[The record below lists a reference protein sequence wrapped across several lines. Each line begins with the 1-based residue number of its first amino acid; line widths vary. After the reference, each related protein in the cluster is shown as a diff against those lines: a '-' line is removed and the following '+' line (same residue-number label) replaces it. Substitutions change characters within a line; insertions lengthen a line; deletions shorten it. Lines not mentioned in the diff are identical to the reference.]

1 MCGVN
6 MRNFS
11 GAAGNK
17 CVFVSIAYSRQTHK
31 NQVDSGTLKRNM
43 KNTFQ
48 AIPSTF
54 RCLEM
59 HCILSGPIRFLSVR
73 SSLAKLSLFEITRAL
88 VLFS

>member
-11 GAAGNK
+11 GAAGKK
-17 CVFVSIAYSRQTHK
+17 CVFVSIAYSRHTHK
-31 NQVDSGTLKRNM
+31 NQVDSGLLKRNM

-73 SSLAKLSLFEITRAL
+73 SSLAKLSLLEITRAL